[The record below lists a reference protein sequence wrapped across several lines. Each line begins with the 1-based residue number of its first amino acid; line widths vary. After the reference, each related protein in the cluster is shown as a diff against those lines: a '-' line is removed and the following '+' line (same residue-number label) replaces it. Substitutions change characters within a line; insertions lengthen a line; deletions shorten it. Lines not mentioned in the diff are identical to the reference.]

1 MRRLET
7 CGGGRGRHSGV
18 RHLLNIPE
26 SLKDQHP
33 PQLRPIVPT
42 YTESYMHAHSRINPP
57 GAPMVFS
64 ALQETDRDLRLKP
77 PDHRNVRSTDLALCY
92 ARSEEVTTRSRRNE
106 WLARASRLCQIY
118 LLSDKMDIVTSDPL
132 SIIIRRCGP

>member
-1 MRRLET
+1 MVADTAVLTEHHWSLPFASDDIV
-7 CGGGRGRHSGV
+7 GRSRT
-18 RHLLNIPE
+18 NIHRSCVQL
-26 SLKDQHP
+26 SLHI
-33 PQLRPIVPT
+33 RN
-42 YTESYMHAHSRINPP
+42 HAHSRINPP